1 MMTGSLV
8 GLEMAKY
15 VVQMSAHKQEL
26 TKKPQTIEIKPL
38 HN

>member
-8 GLEMAKY
+8 GLEIAKY
-15 VVQMSAHKQEL
+15 VVQMSARKQEL
-26 TKKPQTIEIKPL
+26 TIKPQTIEIKPL